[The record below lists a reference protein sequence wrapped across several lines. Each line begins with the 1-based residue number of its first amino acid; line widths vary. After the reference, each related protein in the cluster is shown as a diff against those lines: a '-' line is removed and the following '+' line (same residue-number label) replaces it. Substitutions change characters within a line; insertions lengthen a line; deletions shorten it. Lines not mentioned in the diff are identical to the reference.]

1 MVLLSNG
8 LNQQIIL
15 AGNVFRVRY
24 YTETIGSVWDDDR
37 TLAASGNS
45 LYLSGIILK
54 IDSTQGN
61 EDQVLLQQGRIRYD
75 DSKIFINGSIQTTSG
90 ARVFTIAVSGAS
102 TTERVYRE
110 ITPGV
115 IMPQYAGTNI
125 YKKIYARELPLGSLF

>member
-54 IDSTQGN
+54 ID
-61 EDQVLLQQGRIRYD
+61 
-75 DSKIFINGSIQTTSG
+75 
-90 ARVFTIAVSGAS
+90 
-102 TTERVYRE
+102 
-110 ITPGV
+110 
-115 IMPQYAGTNI
+115 
-125 YKKIYARELPLGSLF
+125 